1 MYTSLPEGPH
11 DRHSYHPAR
20 GEPPAAGV
28 GDGAL
33 HAPGEQERLMA
44 EFSRA
49 ALRAP
54 SVIRAWEQVRDH
66 QRTTS
71 VQALL
76 RIGQTEDA
84 RRLAA
89 QAMAEEDEHLR
100 QLAQSVND
108 VLWIYEPHSSLF
120 LYVSPAYERE
130 WMRSAE
136 ALYADSRE
144 WLNPVH
150 RDDRP
155 LLQEAFDRLAGGNG
169 YTVEYRATMGP
180 GEERWIAE
188 RAIPVASQGGQALRI
203 AGTSQDIT
211 ARKTADL
218 ELL

>member
-1 MYTSLPEGPH
+1 MYTSLTQGP
-11 DRHSYHPAR
+11 
-20 GEPPAAGV
+20 
-28 GDGAL
+28 L
-33 HAPGEQERLMA
+33 IA

-49 ALRAP
+49 ALRT
-54 SVIRAWEQVRDH
+54 SSFIRAWEQVRDD
-66 QRTTS
+66 QWTSS

-76 RIGQTEDA
+76 RIGQTEDT

-108 VLWIYEPHSSLF
+108 VLWIYEPHSGLF

-136 ALYADSRE
+136 ALYADARQ

-155 LLQEAFDRLAGGNG
+155 LLQQAFDRLAGGNG
-169 YTVEYRATMGP
+169 YAIEYRATVRLA
-180 GEERWIAE
+180 EERWIAE

-203 AGTSQDIT
+203 AGISQDVT